1 MEAVPKGMKKGETAR
16 KMWKNLGKT
25 LKNTVAAGDEAN
37 DVSMIQTAGTGAA
50 MGNAVQAAKDAADYV
65 AQRDNNHDGI
75 AEVIERF
82 LL

>member
-1 MEAVPKGMKKGETAR
+1 MCKI
-16 KMWKNLGKT
+16 LGT
-25 LKNTVAAGDEAN
+25 PLENTVAAGDEAN
-37 DVSMIQTAGTGAA
+37 DVSMIQTAGTGVA

-65 AQRDNNHDGI
+65 TQRDNNHDGI

>member
-1 MEAVPKGMKKGETAR
+1 M
-16 KMWKNLGKT
+16 
-25 LKNTVAAGDEAN
+25 AN
-37 DVSMIQTAGTGAA
+37 DVSMIQTAGTGVA

-65 AQRDNNHDGI
+65 TQRDNNHDGI